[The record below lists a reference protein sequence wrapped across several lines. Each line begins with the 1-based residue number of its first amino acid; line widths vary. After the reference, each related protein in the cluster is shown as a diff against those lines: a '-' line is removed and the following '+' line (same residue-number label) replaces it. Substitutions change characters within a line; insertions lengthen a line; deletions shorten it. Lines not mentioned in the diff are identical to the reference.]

1 MSMIDSEAQDFTVRA
16 YQDYEF
22 RPVTKEDLKGK
33 WSVFFFYPAVFTFVC
48 PTELQD
54 LQNHYEAF
62 KKISCEIYSIS
73 CDSVYVHKA
82 WHDHS
87 QAIGKV
93 EFPMI
98 GDPGQ
103 VLTRAFDVLA
113 KNGEESQRATF
124 IIDPKC
130 QVVGYEII
138 SSNVGRDAEE
148 LLRKVEACQFVY
160 EHGDMM
166 CPAAWHPGDTPL
178 VPGNDLISDIKK
190 KNKEIKKEL

>member
-1 MSMIDSEAQDFTVRA
+1 
-16 YQDYEF
+16 
-22 RPVTKEDLKGK
+22 
-33 WSVFFFYPAVFTFVC
+33 
-48 PTELQD
+48 
-54 LQNHYEAF
+54 
-62 KKISCEIYSIS
+62 
-73 CDSVYVHKA
+73 
-82 WHDHS
+82 
-87 QAIGKV
+87 
-93 EFPMI
+93 MI

-178 VPGNDLISDIKK
+178 VSGNDLISDI
-190 KNKEIKKEL
+190 